1 MSHSRTVPKSWQ
13 WTTLGEIAKTSSGGT
28 PRRSITEYFGGSIPW
43 VKIGDLNDDV
53 IAATEESITDAGVAE
68 SSATVLPAGTLLIAM
83 YGSIGKLG
91 VLGMAAATNQ
101 AICALQPTPSVSRD
115 FLYWLLR
122 ARRAELLHAGF
133 GGTQANISQTFLRK
147 LPVALPPRAE
157 QDRIVAAIEARIAEL
172 ESGLQELGST
182 ELALARFQKSV
193 LAAAVTGR
201 LTAPVETSQSGAEL
215 LDEILCERQSGRSL
229 AEPEPPPDVELPTNW
244 TWATVDQLASLTQY
258 GSSTKTDKAPEGV
271 PVLRMG
277 NIWDGRLRLDDLKY
291 LPADHAEF
299 PKLLLDNGDVLFNR
313 TNSPELVGKAA
324 VFRGELDP
332 CSFASY
338 LIRVRLDRRYRPE
351 LLVYYLNSAL
361 GRGWVGSVV
370 SQQVGQANVNG
381 SKLKQLTVPVPPLEE
396 QVTICEM
403 AETALTVVEETRK
416 TISDARARADQLR
429 RATLEGAVSGIA
441 VPRNPSAMLT
451 SERFETAPITS

>member
-1 MSHSRTVPKSWQ
+1 MNELPSGWAECTLEDIADVNMGQSPPGSSYTTDGQGMPFLQGNAEFGPVVPTPVKRTTEPKK
-13 WTTLGEIAKTSSGGT
+13 TTDGRAVLLSVRAPVGDTNLSPGEVAIGRGLAAIT
-28 PRRSITEYFGGSIPW
+28 PRVG
-43 VKIGDLNDDV
+43 
-53 IAATEESITDAGVAE
+53 TDRRF
-68 SSATVLPAGTLLIAM
+68 LL
-83 YGSIGKLG
+83 
-91 VLGMAAATNQ
+91 
-101 AICALQPTPSVSRD
+101 
-115 FLYWLLR
+115 WLLR
-122 ARRAELLHAGF
+122 AKRQELERKAT
-133 GGTQANISQTFLRK
+133 GTTFPAVTARVVRS
-147 LPVALPPRAE
+147 LPVWLPPRAE
-157 QDRIVAAIEARIAEL
+157 QDRIVETVEAWIAEL
-172 ESGLQELGST
+172 ESGLQELGSA

-215 LDEILCERQSGRSL
+215 LDEILCERQSDRSL

-258 GSSTKTDKAPEGV
+258 GSSTKTDKDPEGV

-291 LPADHAEF
+291 LPADHEEF

-324 VFRGELDP
+324 VFRGELDL

-338 LIRVRLDRRYRPE
+338 LIRIRLDRRYRPE

-361 GRGWVGSVV
+361 GRAWVGSVV

-381 SKLKQLTVPVPPLEE
+381 SKLKKLTVPVPPLEE

-403 AETALTVVEETRK
+403 AETALTMVEETRK

-429 RATLEGAVSGIA
+429 RATLEGAVGGTA
-441 VPRNPSAMLT
+441 APRNPS
-451 SERFETAPITS
+451 